1 MKVDECVERL
11 KGDLTAQSRDG
22 AEQTT
27 SQTVD
32 RLVVCAGDLWWCSVV
47 LGLK

>member
-1 MKVDECVERL
+1 MCRLLVKVDECVERL

-27 SQTVD
+27 SETVD
-32 RLVVCAGDLWWCSVV
+32 RLVVW
-47 LGLK
+47 

>member
-11 KGDLTAQSRDG
+11 KGDLAAQRRDG

-32 RLVVCAGDLWWCSVV
+32 RLVVW
-47 LGLK
+47 